1 MPRVG
6 TGKQALWPVAVGDR
20 TKKDSKAKTGA
31 PSSSTAGSYTKQI
44 RCWQAGL
51 SPPTGASL
59 VSPGSSDAPQ
69 EPSGREAPYS
79 SNLTRA
85 PHRTSHPVGG
95 LRKPRASNS
104 AGAANNGA
112 RVVVS
117 DRLKSLNA
125 ATSFR
130 KGDCNSRPTT
140 PFPGLVNARIG
151 RQGHAGPGG
160 TSLRRWKPGLALN
173 SILCSDARAGAAREG

>member
-1 MPRVG
+1 MLASGTLTPLPAHHSYPLGRAMLPR
-6 TGKQALWPVAVGDR
+6 K
-20 TKKDSKAKTGA
+20 
-31 PSSSTAGSYTKQI
+31 
-44 RCWQAGL
+44 
-51 SPPTGASL
+51 
-59 VSPGSSDAPQ
+59 
-69 EPSGREAPYS
+69 PSGREASYS

-117 DRLKSLNA
+117 NRLKSLKA
-125 ATSFR
+125 ATSIR

-140 PFPGLVNARIG
+140 PFPGLANTRIG
-151 RQGHAGPGG
+151 RQGHAGLGG
-160 TSLRRWKPGLALN
+160 TSPRRWKPGLALK
-173 SILCSDARAGAAREG
+173 SISCSDARAGAAREGCTRV